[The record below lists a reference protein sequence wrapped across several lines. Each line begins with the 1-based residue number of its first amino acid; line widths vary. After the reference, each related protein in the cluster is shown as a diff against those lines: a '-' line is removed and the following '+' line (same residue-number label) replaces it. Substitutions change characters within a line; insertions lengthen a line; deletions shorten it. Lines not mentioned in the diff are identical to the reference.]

1 MKKKDEQKRKT
12 KKDDKMKLVEFVL
25 NENDADVGVFAI
37 SLVEDPAIE
46 ENFMYFS
53 KSGKPQ
59 KFATLSDEKRI
70 VMGAVMIPD
79 MPILRVDAEGEKY
92 NCFFSND
99 TIRRVEE
106 LYMINSKHQ
115 YATLGHERAVNGV
128 TTIETWIVEDSK
140 IDKSALHGFNYPV
153 GTWVACMKIENE
165 DVWSNYIKE
174 GEVKGFSI
182 EGYFD
187 RSEEHTSELQ
197 SQSTISYAVF
207 CLKQKKKK
215 NKNKKKKK

>member
-1 MKKKDEQKRKT
+1 MK
-12 KKDDKMKLVEFVL
+12 KLVEFIL
-25 NENDADVGVFAI
+25 NEDDADVGVFAI
-37 SLVEDPAIE
+37 SLVENPAIE

-53 KSGKPQ
+53 KNGKPQ
-59 KFATLSDEKRI
+59 EFATTNDEKRI

-79 MPILRVDAEGEKY
+79 VPILRMDAEGKEY
-92 NCFFSND
+92 NCFFSKD

-115 YATLGHERAVNGV
+115 SATIGHERAINGI

-140 IDKSALHGFNYPV
+140 KDKSAIYGFKYPV

-187 RSEEHTSELQ
+187 TKEAKGIKMEKEDVLNKLRQIIKDSENKT
-197 SQSTISYAVF
+197 T
-207 CLKQKKKK
+207 KK
-215 NKNKKKKK
+215 

>member
-1 MKKKDEQKRKT
+1 MKKK
-12 KKDDKMKLVEFVL
+12 KKEDQMKLVEFVL

-53 KSGKPQ
+53 KSQKVE
-59 KFATLSDEKRI
+59 KFATVDNDKRI
-70 VMGAVMIPD
+70 VIGAVMIPD
-79 MPILRVDAEGEKY
+79 TPIMRIDNNGEKY
-92 NCFFSND
+92 NCFFSKE

-115 YATLGHERAVNGV
+115 SATLGHERAINGI
-128 TTIETWIVEDSK
+128 TTVETWIVEDSK
-140 IDKSALHGFNYPV
+140 KDKSACYGFNYPV

-165 DVWSNYIKE
+165 DVWNNYIKE

-182 EGYFD
+182 EGYFESKD
-187 RSEEHTSELQ
+187 AGSIKMSEDELLNKLRKIISENE
-197 SQSTISYAVF
+197 
-207 CLKQKKKK
+207 
-215 NKNKKKKK
+215 NKTR

>member
-1 MKKKDEQKRKT
+1 MKKKDDED
-12 KKDDKMKLVEFVL
+12 KKKKKYDAMKLVEFIL
-25 NENDADVGVFAI
+25 NEEDADVGVFAI

-46 ENFMYFS
+46 ENFMFFS
-53 KSGKPQ
+53 KQGKPQ
-59 KFATLSDEKRI
+59 QFATMNDEKRI

-79 MPILRVDAEGEKY
+79 MPILRLDAEGNKY
-92 NCFFSND
+92 NCFFSKD

-115 YATLGHERAVNGV
+115 SATIDHERAINGI
-128 TTIETWIVEDSK
+128 TTIETWIVEDTK
-140 IDKSALHGFNYPV
+140 KDKSSIYGFKYPV

-165 DVWSNYIKE
+165 DVWNNYIKE

-187 RSEEHTSELQ
+187 TKDSKG
-197 SQSTISYAVF
+197 IKM
-207 CLKQKKKK
+207 KQDDVLNRLRDIIKECE
-215 NKNKKKKK
+215 NKTNKK

>member
-1 MKKKDEQKRKT
+1 MKKKDEEKRK
-12 KKDDKMKLVEFVL
+12 KKKYDKMKLVEFVL

-53 KSGKPQ
+53 RSGKPQ
-59 KFATLSDEKRI
+59 KFATLNDEKRI

-92 NCFFSND
+92 NCFFSKE

-115 YATLGHERAVNGV
+115 SATLGHERAVNGV

-187 RSEEHTSELQ
+187 TKESEGIKMEKEDVLSKLRQIIKDSENK
-197 SQSTISYAVF
+197 T
-207 CLKQKKKK
+207 KKK
-215 NKNKKKKK
+215 

>member
-1 MKKKDEQKRKT
+1 MKKK
-12 KKDDKMKLVEFVL
+12 KKEDQMKLVEFVL

-46 ENFMYFS
+46 ENFVYFS
-53 KSGKPQ
+53 KSQ
-59 KFATLSDEKRI
+59 VNEKFATVDNEKRVVI
-70 VMGAVMIPD
+70 GAVMIPD
-79 MPILRVDAEGEKY
+79 TPILRVDSQGNKY
-92 NCFFSND
+92 NCFFSKD

-115 YATLGHERAVNGV
+115 SATLGHERAVNGI
-128 TTIETWIVEDSK
+128 TTVETWIVEDSK
-140 IDKSALHGFNYPV
+140 KDKSAVYGFNYPV

-182 EGYFD
+182 EGYFESKD
-187 RSEEHTSELQ
+187 AGSIKMSESQLLDKIRKIILDSEN
-197 SQSTISYAVF
+197 TT
-207 CLKQKKKK
+207 K
-215 NKNKKKKK
+215 

>member
-1 MKKKDEQKRKT
+1 
-12 KKDDKMKLVEFVL
+12 MKLVEFVL

-53 KSGKPQ
+53 RSGKPQ

-92 NCFFSND
+92 NCFFSKE

-115 YATLGHERAVNGV
+115 SATLGHERAVNGV
-128 TTIETWIVEDSK
+128 TLGFPMRHSVPYEDSRVATAPAPLV
-140 IDKSALHGFNYPV
+140 KSLSS
-153 GTWVACMKIENE
+153 
-165 DVWSNYIKE
+165 VWSWP
-174 GEVKGFSI
+174 
-182 EGYFD
+182 
-187 RSEEHTSELQ
+187 LW
-197 SQSTISYAVF
+197 
-207 CLKQKKKK
+207 
-215 NKNKKKKK
+215 

>member
-1 MKKKDEQKRKT
+1 MKKK
-12 KKDDKMKLVEFVL
+12 KDDDKKKKKKYDAMKLVEFIL
-25 NENDADVGVFAI
+25 NEEDADVGVFAI

-53 KSGKPQ
+53 KAGKPQ
-59 KFATLSDEKRI
+59 KFATLNDEKRI

-79 MPILRVDAEGEKY
+79 MPILRVDEKGDKY
-92 NCFFSND
+92 NCFFSKE

-115 YATLGHERAVNGV
+115 SATLGHERSVNGI
-128 TTIETWIVEDSK
+128 TTIETWIVDDSK
-140 IDKSALHGFNYPV
+140 KDKSAIYGFNYPV

-187 RSEEHTSELQ
+187 TKESKGIKMRQDDVLNRLRDIIKQSE
-197 SQSTISYAVF
+197 
-207 CLKQKKKK
+207 
-215 NKNKKKKK
+215 NKTDK

>member
-1 MKKKDEQKRKT
+1 
-12 KKDDKMKLVEFVL
+12 MKLVEFIL
-25 NENDADVGVFAI
+25 NEEDADVGVFAI
-37 SLVEDPAIE
+37 SLVEDPAIQ
-46 ENFMYFS
+46 ENFVYFS
-53 KSGKPQ
+53 KTGKPQ
-59 KFATLSDEKRI
+59 KFATVNDEKRI

-79 MPILRVDAEGEKY
+79 SPILRLDAEGKKF
-92 NCFFSND
+92 NCFFSKD

-115 YATLGHERAVNGV
+115 STTLGHERAVNGI

-140 IDKSALHGFNYPV
+140 RDKSAIYGFKYPV

-187 RSEEHTSELQ
+187 TKDSRGIKMKKDDVLNRLRDIINEVETKTS
-197 SQSTISYAVF
+197 
-207 CLKQKKKK
+207 
-215 NKNKKKKK
+215 

>member
-1 MKKKDEQKRKT
+1 
-12 KKDDKMKLVEFVL
+12 MKLVEFIL
-25 NENDADVGVFAI
+25 NEEDADVGVFAI
-37 SLVEDPAIE
+37 SLVEDPAIQ
-46 ENFMYFS
+46 ENFVYFS
-53 KSGKPQ
+53 KSGKQQ
-59 KFATLSDEKRI
+59 KFATVNDEKRI

-79 MPILRVDAEGEKY
+79 SPILRVDAEGKKF
-92 NCFFSND
+92 NCFFSKD

-115 YATLGHERAVNGV
+115 STTLGHERAVNGI

-140 IDKSALHGFNYPV
+140 RDKSAIYGFKYPI

-187 RSEEHTSELQ
+187 TKDSKGIKMKKDDVLNRLRDIINEVETKTS
-197 SQSTISYAVF
+197 
-207 CLKQKKKK
+207 
-215 NKNKKKKK
+215 

>member
-1 MKKKDEQKRKT
+1 MKKEDEE
-12 KKDDKMKLVEFVL
+12 KKKKKKYDQTKLVEFVL

-46 ENFMYFS
+46 ENFVYFS
-53 KSGKPQ
+53 KSQNKE
-59 KFATLSDEKRI
+59 KFATVDNDKRI
-70 VMGAVMIPD
+70 VIGAVMIPD
-79 MPILRVDAEGEKY
+79 TPIMRLDAKGNKY
-92 NCFFSND
+92 NCFFSKD

-115 YATLGHERAVNGV
+115 STTLGHERAVNGI
-128 TTIETWIVEDSK
+128 TTVETWIVEDTK
-140 IDKSALHGFNYPV
+140 RDKSAVYGFKYPV

-182 EGYFD
+182 EGYFESKD
-187 RSEEHTSELQ
+187 AESIKMSEDDVLNKLRKIISE
-197 SQSTISYAVF
+197 SE
-207 CLKQKKKK
+207 
-215 NKNKKKKK
+215 NKTTRN

>member
-1 MKKKDEQKRKT
+1 MKKKKKEEQ
-12 KKDDKMKLVEFVL
+12 MKLVEFVL

-46 ENFMYFS
+46 ENFVYFS
-53 KSGKPQ
+53 KSQ
-59 KFATLSDEKRI
+59 VNEKFATVDNEKRVVI
-70 VMGAVMIPD
+70 GAVMIPD
-79 MPILRVDAEGEKY
+79 TPILRVDSQGNKY
-92 NCFFSND
+92 NCFFSKD

-115 YATLGHERAVNGV
+115 SATLGHERAVNGI
-128 TTIETWIVEDSK
+128 TTVETWIVEDSK
-140 IDKSALHGFNYPV
+140 KDKSAVYGFNYPV

-182 EGYFD
+182 EGYFESKD
-187 RSEEHTSELQ
+187 AGSIKMSENQLLDKIRKIILDSEN
-197 SQSTISYAVF
+197 TT
-207 CLKQKKKK
+207 K
-215 NKNKKKKK
+215 

>member
-1 MKKKDEQKRKT
+1 MKKKDEEKRK
-12 KKDDKMKLVEFVL
+12 KRKYDKLKLVEFVL

-53 KSGKPQ
+53 KSDKPQ

-92 NCFFSND
+92 NCFFSKE

-106 LYMINSKHQ
+106 L
-115 YATLGHERAVNGV
+115 
-128 TTIETWIVEDSK
+128 
-140 IDKSALHGFNYPV
+140 
-153 GTWVACMKIENE
+153 
-165 DVWSNYIKE
+165 
-174 GEVKGFSI
+174 
-182 EGYFD
+182 
-187 RSEEHTSELQ
+187 
-197 SQSTISYAVF
+197 
-207 CLKQKKKK
+207 
-215 NKNKKKKK
+215 